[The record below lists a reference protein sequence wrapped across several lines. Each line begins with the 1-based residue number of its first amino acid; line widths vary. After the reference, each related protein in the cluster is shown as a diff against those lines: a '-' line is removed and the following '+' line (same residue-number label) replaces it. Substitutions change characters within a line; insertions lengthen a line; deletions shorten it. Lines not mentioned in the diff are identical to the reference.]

1 MLPAK
6 PGTRTLLESSI
17 SSQGGHTAALL
28 PLESKKR
35 AKESQQCIEQKCF
48 QSQAGR
54 GGSKV
59 PPVLQVCSTH
69 ITLTLET

>member
-1 MLPAK
+1 M
-6 PGTRTLLESSI
+6 
-17 SSQGGHTAALL
+17 
-28 PLESKKR
+28 KR
-35 AKESQQCIEQKCF
+35 AKEFQQCIEGKGF

-59 PPVLQVCSTH
+59 PPVLQVRSTH